1 MQSAVARSPSRADT
15 REPVTSSA
23 RAEGDPLGA
32 SPRLRML
39 MLGAPL
45 LYFVVTG
52 ALNLLGA
59 ENDAFIA
66 YLGVVL
72 VATVMF
78 APLALMPGIGPL
90 HVLVFPALWWFF
102 NLVLRQSK
110 TVVYGLSEHVA
121 LPGVTPTELN
131 VLYAK
136 LQLLTAAAQLS
147 FIAGYFLLKRTA
159 VPTFRLRP
167 ATFLRT
173 KVVLVLLASG
183 AVLLV
188 YDRVMGGLEGMLLM
202 RGMSRGVRDELRGGG
217 HFNVLLSVPVALTY
231 VLYSVWPNARKSPL
245 FWVCLAFA
253 LASAFLVS
261 GSRSMLFYP
270 LIVLTMIHYLSECRL
285 PKLPLLAAAV
295 GAWLAIGAIGI
306 FRTQHFGA
314 KSVDWGLFSDYGV
327 SDYANVSS
335 EALVVRATQ
344 RYGSLPALYYVPEDS
359 PLLLGST
366 YMRILLA
373 PLPQALLPFDKPT
386 AAGRLNGQM
395 FFSIDAGVPCGA
407 VIEAYW
413 NFHVPGVIILFF
425 LLGLMSS
432 YAQRLYLANR
442 WVPGAAAFY
451 VLYVFFFKFE
461 SDGAIQYLQAAATAF
476 ILLVFLCG
484 FPRLRSFAVSESA
497 VRPPNDR
504 APD

>member
-1 MQSAVARSPSRADT
+1 
-15 REPVTSSA
+15 
-23 RAEGDPLGA
+23 
-32 SPRLRML
+32 
-39 MLGAPL
+39 MLGAPVV
-45 LYFVVTG
+45 YFVITG
-52 ALNLLGA
+52 ALNMLYA
-59 ENDAFIA
+59 ENSSILA
-66 YLGVVL
+66 YLGVLL
-72 VATVMF
+72 VAVVMY

-121 LPGVTPTELN
+121 LPGVTPSELN

-147 FIAGYFLLKRTA
+147 LIAGYFLLKRTKI
-159 VPTFRLRP
+159 PTFQLRP
-167 ATFLRT
+167 ATFIRT
-173 KVVLVLLASG
+173 KTTLVLLAG
-183 AVLLV
+183 VGILVV

-217 HFNVLLSVPVALTY
+217 HFNVLLSIPVVLSY
-231 VLYSVWPNARKSPL
+231 VLYSVWPKARKSPL
-245 FWVCLAFA
+245 FWLTLGFA
-253 LASAFLVS
+253 LVSVFLVS

-270 LIVLTMIHYLSECRL
+270 LIILTMIYYLFECRL
-285 PKLPLLAAAV
+285 PKLPLLMAGV
-295 GAWLAIGAIGI
+295 GAWLLIGAVGI

-314 KSVDWGLFSDYGV
+314 QSVDWGLFSDYGV
-327 SDYANVSS
+327 SDYANASS
-335 EALVVRATQ
+335 ETLVVRATQ

-366 YMRILLA
+366 YLRVLLA
-373 PLPQALLPFDKPT
+373 PLPQAFLPFDKPT

-425 LLGLMSS
+425 VLGVLSS
-432 YAQRLYLANR
+432 YVQRLYIANR

-451 VLYVFFFKFE
+451 VLFIFYFKFE
-461 SDGAIQYLQAAATAF
+461 SDGAIQYLQAAVTAF
-476 ILLVFLCG
+476 VLLVFLCG
-484 FPRLRSFAVSESA
+484 FPKLRSIAVSETAWQRPTQNPPRS
-497 VRPPNDR
+497 VRG
-504 APD
+504 